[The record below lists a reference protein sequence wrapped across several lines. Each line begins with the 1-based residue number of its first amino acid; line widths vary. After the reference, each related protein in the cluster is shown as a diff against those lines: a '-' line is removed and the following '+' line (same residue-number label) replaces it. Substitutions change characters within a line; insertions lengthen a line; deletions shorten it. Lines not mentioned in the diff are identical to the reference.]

1 MNICIITI
9 TFNSHK
15 TIKDSLESI
24 KNQTY
29 KKVDHLII
37 DGFSSDETLKIVK
50 NYQHVKKIISEPDKG
65 IYDALNKGINN
76 SLKCDMIG
84 FLHSDDEFYCE
95 NTLEKNI
102 LKYIKEKKKNSQL
115 VGFYGDV
122 IFKDEKELI
131 TRKWT
136 AGKFK
141 KWKINFGWMPP
152 HTTLFLEKSIYE
164 NMGEFNTKFKI
175 SGDYEFILRLLK
187 KPNIEL
193 FYTGEIITIMKEG
206 GTSTNGLK
214 SQLLKLKED
223 YKALR
228 INNYN
233 LPLFVTILKKIK
245 KINQFIKILFR

>member
-1 MNICIITI
+1 
-9 TFNSHK
+9 
-15 TIKDSLESI
+15 
-24 KNQTY
+24 
-29 KKVDHLII
+29 
-37 DGFSSDETLKIVK
+37 
-50 NYQHVKKIISEPDKG
+50 
-65 IYDALNKGINN
+65 
-76 SLKCDMIG
+76 
-84 FLHSDDEFYCE
+84 
-95 NTLEKNI
+95 
-102 LKYIKEKKKNSQL
+102 
-115 VGFYGDV
+115 
-122 IFKDEKELI
+122 
-131 TRKWT
+131 
-136 AGKFK
+136 
-141 KWKINFGWMPP
+141 MPP

-233 LPLFVTILKKIK
+233 LPLFVTILKKLEK
-245 KINQFIKILFR
+245 LINLLKYYLDDYLFNSFQISLKLDFINI